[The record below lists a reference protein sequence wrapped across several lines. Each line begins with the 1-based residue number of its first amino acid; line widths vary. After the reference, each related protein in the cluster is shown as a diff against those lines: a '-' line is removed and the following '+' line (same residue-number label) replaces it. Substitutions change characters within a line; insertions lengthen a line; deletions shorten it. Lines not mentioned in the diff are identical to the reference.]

1 MVTAVGDM
9 AGQLLIVNWLK
20 LILIWLKIWWF
31 WFFSLTLPW
40 ILACTYLCLTPPGR
54 MAMDPLFW
62 WRMKS
67 FLVEDQKF
75 SGGGSKVFWR
85 RIKSFLVEDENF
97 SGGGSQ
103 IQCRAWWLIPEQRCW
118 GMIMVS
124 ASNLKDINRPGVL
137 DWCFKNNV
145 HNFCADWTMTIYL
158 HVCSQAQDWSIG
170 SQFSVTSSV
179 QHGLSYCSI
188 CTLAQN

>member
-1 MVTAVGDM
+1 MTENLMV
-9 AGQLLIVNWLK
+9 LIFFYWLYRE
-20 LILIWLKIWWF
+20 
-31 WFFSLTLPW
+31 SLHVHICARPHPAEWQWTH
-40 ILACTYLCLTPPGR
+40 
-54 MAMDPLFW
+54 
-62 WRMKS
+62 
-67 FLVEDQKF
+67 F
-75 SGGGSKVFWR
+75 SGGGSKVFWW
-85 RIKSFLVEDENF
+85 RIKSFLVEDQNF

-124 ASNLKDINRPGVL
+124 ASNLKDINHPGVL
-137 DWCFKNNV
+137 DRCFKNNV
-145 HNFCADWTMTIYL
+145 PNFCADWTRTIYL
-158 HVCSQAQDWSIG
+158 HVCSQAQDWSID